1 MSHLNAGSPL
11 SRITHKTEE
20 FWNGRLYFPVM
31 LAVTAVSMLTGNV
44 VPSTVLLVLLCGWML
59 VFCRDILAA
68 ALPFL
73 LIFLLSTLQYTSLSV
88 FLPCAPLAV
97 VPIGGLL
104 VHLLRWRKP
113 LAVGSCAAG
122 LAALRSY
129 RRQWRPRQE
138 QFSSGPLHDGSSH
151 AADALRYAVTGFRPP
166 ERPLPPARARISYD
180 VLGLGR

>member
-1 MSHLNAGSPL
+1 MEYP
-11 SRITHKTEE
+11 
-20 FWNGRLYFPVM
+20 
-31 LAVTAVSMLTGNV
+31 
-44 VPSTVLLVLLCGWML
+44 VLLQLLQLCSSALFGGAL
-59 VFCRDILAA
+59 GLHYDLIRPLRR
-68 ALPFL
+68 ALPRLWFD
-73 LIFLLSTLQYTSLSV
+73 
-88 FLPCAPLAV
+88 
-97 VPIGGLL
+97 GR
-104 VHLLRWRKP
+104 H
-113 LAVGSCAAG
+113 CAAG

>member
-1 MSHLNAGSPL
+1 
-11 SRITHKTEE
+11 
-20 FWNGRLYFPVM
+20 M
-31 LAVTAVSMLTGNV
+31 LAAKARPEGTATADGLAGRGFCYGRHLAPHDIRVRELGTGQSRLESAARLGIRFDIA
-44 VPSTVLLVLLCGWML
+44 PSLP
-59 VFCRDILAA
+59 LADGIDA
-68 ALPFL
+68 VRRALPRLWFD
-73 LIFLLSTLQYTSLSV
+73 SR
-88 FLPCAPLAV
+88 
-97 VPIGGLL
+97 
-104 VHLLRWRKP
+104 H
-113 LAVGSCAAG
+113 CAAG